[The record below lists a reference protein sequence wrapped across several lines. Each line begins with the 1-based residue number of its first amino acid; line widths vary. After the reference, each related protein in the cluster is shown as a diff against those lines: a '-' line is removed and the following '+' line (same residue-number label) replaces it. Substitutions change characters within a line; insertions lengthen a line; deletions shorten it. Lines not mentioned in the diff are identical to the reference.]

1 MSKRHFD
8 LIINRIHNM
17 DSFMQISHPVYS
29 IYHPERYPYKYTIFV
44 YTAVLN
50 LPPLAQIK

>member
-1 MSKRHFD
+1 
-8 LIINRIHNM
+8 M